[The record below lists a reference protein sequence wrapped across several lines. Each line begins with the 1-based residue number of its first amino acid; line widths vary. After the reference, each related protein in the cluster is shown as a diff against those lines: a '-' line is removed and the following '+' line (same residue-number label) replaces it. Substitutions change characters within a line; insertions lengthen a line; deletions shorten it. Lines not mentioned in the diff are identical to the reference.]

1 MRRYPTIKERINDAI
16 FRSHGGYLRSD
27 QVAKILGIS
36 ESYVHKLINRGYL
49 RCSQRKKRCV
59 KRISLDSVVAQIREF
74 FKED

>member
-1 MRRYPTIKERINDAI
+1 MRRYPTIKERINDAT
-16 FRSHGGYLRSD
+16 FRSHGGYLRTD
-27 QVAKILGIS
+27 QVMKILGIS
-36 ESYVHKLINRGYL
+36 ESMVRILIKQGYL